1 MKKKTIAE
9 MGRCYSNTNETKNKE
24 KRKKK
29 NKNQPAYIY
38 ALVDMQRMC
47 DKPKIENLI
56 ELFTM

>member
-1 MKKKTIAE
+1 MLQQYERDKKW
-9 MGRCYSNTNETKNKE
+9 RE
-24 KRKKK
+24 KKKK
-29 NKNQPAYIY
+29 NKIQPAYIY